1 MDNNTRNTLISYLS
15 DIKLRYRNELSRL
28 NQLTG
33 YESTRLKVKSSEN
46 GNDYYYLYST
56 ETNKFNYIG
65 KSTNAEVLKIKE
77 AHYLQR
83 STCQLEREINS
94 IEKLLSQCVRSSYD
108 DINQRMPKA
117 YKGALINQVPAPS
130 IQLANW
136 KNEMEKRKAGFP
148 PFRPHELIHRT
159 RDGTM
164 VRSKS
169 EAMIA
174 DALFDAGLRFKSET
188 GVVINRAMGGGERK
202 VYPDFEILHPKTHE
216 LVWWEHLGRADDGS
230 YMQGSLEKLE
240 EYGDAGINLGKN
252 LIITSETIDAP
263 LTRGARVAFC
273 LIHAGRSNVHVSV
286 RAGTSIHMAA

>member
-136 KNEMEKRKAGFP
+136 KNVMEKRKAGFP

-169 EAMIA
+169 EALIYNYFLDLGITFIYELPLEIKYGYKGRLLLPDFTIHSEIDLRRIIYLEHQGMMSNTQYRSKFNETIYKYWLNNYIPER
-174 DALFDAGLRFKSET
+174 DVFFTFDLPNGGFDDTPVKSI
-188 GVVINRAMGGGERK
+188 INRHIRSA
-202 VYPDFEILHPKTHE
+202 F
-216 LVWWEHLGRADDGS
+216 
-230 YMQGSLEKLE
+230 LE
-240 EYGDAGINLGKN
+240 
-252 LIITSETIDAP
+252 T
-263 LTRGARVAFC
+263 
-273 LIHAGRSNVHVSV
+273 
-286 RAGTSIHMAA
+286 

>member
-136 KNEMEKRKAGFP
+136 KNEMEKRKAVFP

-169 EAMIA
+169 EALIYNYFLDLGITFIYELPLEIKYGYKGRLLLPDFTIHSEIDLRRIIYLEHQGMMSNTQYRSKFNETIYKYWLNNYIPER
-174 DALFDAGLRFKSET
+174 DVFFTFDLPNGGFDDTPVKSI
-188 GVVINRAMGGGERK
+188 INRHIRSA
-202 VYPDFEILHPKTHE
+202 F
-216 LVWWEHLGRADDGS
+216 
-230 YMQGSLEKLE
+230 LE
-240 EYGDAGINLGKN
+240 
-252 LIITSETIDAP
+252 T
-263 LTRGARVAFC
+263 
-273 LIHAGRSNVHVSV
+273 
-286 RAGTSIHMAA
+286 